1 MQSYLFQECI
11 SLNPRRVEQNY
22 MFNKMLVIVFIVD
35 FYFLKSGKIYEQ
47 LESRD
52 HKIIYLK

>member
-1 MQSYLFQECI
+1 
-11 SLNPRRVEQNY
+11 
-22 MFNKMLVIVFIVD
+22 MFNKMLVIVFILD
-35 FYFLKSGKIYEQ
+35 FDFLKSGKIYEQ